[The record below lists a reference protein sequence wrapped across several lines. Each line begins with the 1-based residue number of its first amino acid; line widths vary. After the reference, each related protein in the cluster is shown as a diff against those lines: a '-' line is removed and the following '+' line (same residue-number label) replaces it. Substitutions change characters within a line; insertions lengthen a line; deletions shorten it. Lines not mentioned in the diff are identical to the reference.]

1 MGFLAEWLGVKESQ
15 VEKEGDE
22 IIIINQEKE

>member
-1 MGFLAEWLGVKESQ
+1 MSFLAEWLGVKESQ

-22 IIIINQEKE
+22 IIIKTEAE

>member
-1 MGFLAEWLGVKESQ
+1 MSWIAEWLGVEDSQ

-22 IIIINQEKE
+22 IIIKAEVE

>member
-1 MGFLAEWLGVKESQ
+1 MSWLAEWLGVKDSQ

-22 IIIINQEKE
+22 IIIKAEAE

>member
-22 IIIINQEKE
+22 IIIKAEAE

>member
-1 MGFLAEWLGVKESQ
+1 MGFLAEWLGVKDSQ

-22 IIIINQEKE
+22 IIIKAEVE